1 MIQSKKDLIR
11 YLKMDKYALG
21 YTKKHPS
28 PFDEIWEYEIVLRKH
43 EYYINC
49 TNNYVMQ
56 LFY

>member
-43 EYYINC
+43 EYY
-49 TNNYVMQ
+49 
-56 LFY
+56 